1 VTENIIEKGRFNETL
16 DQNFYIL
23 EESKKDTLSTER
35 ELFKY
40 SLPMEAGVLAVLMRG
55 KMDGSAGENAKFTR
69 KELVEFVVGGNLG
82 RAGAERKLNH
92 ILDTKTV
99 VDGAGKL
106 IWKFDG
112 AQTN

>member
-1 VTENIIEKGRFNETL
+1 
-16 DQNFYIL
+16 
-23 EESKKDTLSTER
+23 
-35 ELFKY
+35 
-40 SLPMEAGVLAVLMRG
+40 
-55 KMDGSAGENAKFTR
+55 MDGSAGENAKFTR
-69 KELVEFVVGGNLG
+69 KEFVEFVVGGNLG

-92 ILDTKTV
+92 ILDTKTI